1 MADVNNPK
9 KGDIFYYLGRT
20 RCRVIGE
27 TLNPGDGNKAEAVV
41 QIETVSGTPV
51 TFLYTAAGR
60 YLSATQIPF
69 YKKWPLTP
77 DSGR

>member
-9 KGDIFYYLGRT
+9 KGDTFYYLGRT
-20 RCRVIGE
+20 RCKIV
-27 TLNPGDGNKAEAVV
+27 AENLKGGGVNLDEALV
-41 QIETVSGTPV
+41 QIETAQGTPIV
-51 TFLYTAAGR
+51 FFYKTAPR

-77 DSGR
+77 DASR